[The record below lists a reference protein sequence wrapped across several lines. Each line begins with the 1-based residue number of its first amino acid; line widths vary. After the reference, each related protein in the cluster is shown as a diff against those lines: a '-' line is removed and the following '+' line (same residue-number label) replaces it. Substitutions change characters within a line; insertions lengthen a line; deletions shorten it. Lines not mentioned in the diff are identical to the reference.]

1 MPPGIGLHWSI
12 MINMLSNLEGLF
24 ACVLFSYGGKLR
36 SHWIARVVIS
46 LLVTTGFIFLFGWFR
61 SEITNIWSGMA
72 VTLMMNAYQLGL
84 MFFCLKDRPSH
95 ILVRFVGALCV
106 HQISEQVFGFLNQ
119 FGGSINNV
127 LIGGWT
133 TGNLDFDFVLRL
145 FARFAFMFLIF
156 LPIRNS
162 EVQDDAVMRRR
173 VITITSVCALFI
185 VVVTRVETEYRDQSF
200 ILSNLLRITMLLFCL
215 LILFIRS
222 RFFDI
227 SRQQRENLVMSNII
241 ENQRVQYDN
250 FRDSVNYINS
260 VCHDLKKRIKAL
272 QGKISEEELS
282 DMKNALAL
290 YNSRFK
296 TGNEVLDMVL
306 YQCRIVCDKHHIR
319 LTCMADGQAVAFM
332 EKNDLYTLLMNA
344 LSNAIEASQK
354 VEDAGKRLISLTVRR
369 QNALLEIQCA
379 NYFDGKVERNGEG
392 ALETTKA
399 DGRLHGLGMRSMRY
413 VAGEYEGVVEE
424 KTDGDIFILS
434 IYIPIQNDKPAA

>member
-1 MPPGIGLHWSI
+1 
-12 MINMLSNLEGLF
+12 
-24 ACVLFSYGGKLR
+24 
-36 SHWIARVVIS
+36 
-46 LLVTTGFIFLFGWFR
+46 
-61 SEITNIWSGMA
+61 
-72 VTLMMNAYQLGL
+72 
-84 MFFCLKDRPSH
+84 
-95 ILVRFVGALCV
+95 
-106 HQISEQVFGFLNQ
+106 
-119 FGGSINNV
+119 
-127 LIGGWT
+127 
-133 TGNLDFDFVLRL
+133 
-145 FARFAFMFLIF
+145 
-156 LPIRNS
+156 
-162 EVQDDAVMRRR
+162 MRRR

-185 VVVTRVETEYRDQSF
+185 VVVTRVETEYREQSF

-379 NYFDGKVERNGEG
+379 NYFDGKVERNGDG

>member
-1 MPPGIGLHWSI
+1 MTY
-12 MINMLSNLEGLF
+12 
-24 ACVLFSYGGKLR
+24 CY
-36 SHWIARVVIS
+36 
-46 LLVTTGFIFLFGWFR
+46 
-61 SEITNIWSGMA
+61 
-72 VTLMMNAYQLGL
+72 
-84 MFFCLKDRPSH
+84 
-95 ILVRFVGALCV
+95 
-106 HQISEQVFGFLNQ
+106 
-119 FGGSINNV
+119 
-127 LIGGWT
+127 
-133 TGNLDFDFVLRL
+133 
-145 FARFAFMFLIF
+145 
-156 LPIRNS
+156 
-162 EVQDDAVMRRR
+162 
-173 VITITSVCALFI
+173 SV
-185 VVVTRVETEYRDQSF
+185 YH
-200 ILSNLLRITMLLFCL
+200 
-215 LILFIRS
+215 
-222 RFFDI
+222 
-227 SRQQRENLVMSNII
+227 
-241 ENQRVQYDN
+241 DN

-306 YQCRIVCDKHHIR
+306 YQSRIVCDKHHIR
-319 LTCMADGQAVAFM
+319 LTCMADGQAVAFL

-379 NYFDGKVERNGEG
+379 NYFDGKVERNGDG